1 MSTVELAVE
10 KVKKLSESQ
19 AQALLEWLRTQPP
32 HQGAASQPRAPLEK
46 EPLWMKD
53 FGAFGQ
59 TPETR
64 AETRRIQKLIDD
76 EFESLEPEE
85 TR

>member
-1 MSTVELAVE
+1 
-10 KVKKLSESQ
+10 
-19 AQALLEWLRTQPP
+19 
-32 HQGAASQPRAPLEK
+32 
-46 EPLWMKD
+46 MKD